1 MNREDG
7 KQGILYGIGVGSGD
21 PEDITLKAVHTIQK
35 CDVLMVPTEPKEDS
49 MAYRIALASCP
60 EIEEKEVVAVTFP
73 MTRDGKKRDAAIAE
87 AYAKVRED
95 LLDGKAVG
103 FLTIGDVTIYSSFF
117 YLRKFAKRDGIQM
130 ELVNGI
136 PSFIASAAALGLDLC
151 LHQENLHII
160 NGGIEVEEALK
171 LSGTKVFLKSGKN
184 LENLRKALAR
194 HPELQVYSV
203 KDCGFPTQVM
213 YIGAENIPDGY
224 MVVVIVKEREV

>member
-1 MNREDG
+1 
-7 KQGILYGIGVGSGD
+7 
-21 PEDITLKAVHTIQK
+21 
-35 CDVLMVPTEPKEDS
+35 
-49 MAYRIALASCP
+49 
-60 EIEEKEVVAVTFP
+60 
-73 MTRDGKKRDAAIAE
+73 
-87 AYAKVRED
+87 
-95 LLDGKAVG
+95 
-103 FLTIGDVTIYSSFF
+103 
-117 YLRKFAKRDGIQM
+117 M

-184 LENLRKALAR
+184 LEKLRKALAR
-194 HPELQVYSV
+194 DPELQVYSV
-203 KDCGFPTQVM
+203 KDCGFPTQAM